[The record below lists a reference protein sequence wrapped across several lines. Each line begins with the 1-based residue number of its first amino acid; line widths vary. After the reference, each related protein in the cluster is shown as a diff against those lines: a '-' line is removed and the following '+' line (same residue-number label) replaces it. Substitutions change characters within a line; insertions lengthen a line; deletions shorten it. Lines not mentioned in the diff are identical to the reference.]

1 MSDIFI
7 IGVGMTAFGRHP
19 DKSLKQLT
27 AQAVNEALLDSGL
40 QRHHINEIHFANCVQ
55 GYMDGQ
61 HMIRGHA
68 IFLEQGFQ
76 GIPIFN
82 LESGCASGSM
92 AFHMAVRSLL
102 ADQADIVMAVGA
114 EKMVCDDKAK
124 MFNAFTSA
132 WDVHRTQWQMDTIA
146 TMAAAGTIP
155 PGSQSSQA
163 YSPFMDVYKAEFIQ
177 HQALYGSTQQQVA
190 AICAKNHQ
198 HSVHNPK
205 AQFQQ
210 PFTVDEVLSAAP
222 ITYPLTLPMCA
233 PISDGAAA
241 IILCRGNRLAALG
254 LQKRAIPVL
263 ASVTGSAQE
272 RAPEQLEQHMVTR
285 VADIAYGQAGIEPRE
300 VSLAEL
306 HDATAVGE
314 LIESE
319 NLRFC
324 APGEGGVMAERGET
338 RLGGRIPLNTSGGLE
353 SRGHPIAATGIA
365 QLHDLVQQLRGEAG
379 KRQVANPRI
388 GLQCNVG
395 GFWGVEEASA
405 HVALL
410 GCPRGIS

>member
-1 MSDIFI
+1 MTDICI
-7 IGVGMTAFGRHP
+7 IGVGMTRFGRHP
-19 DKSLKQLT
+19 DKSLKQLC
-27 AQAVNEALLDSGL
+27 AEAVRDALQDADLSVQD
-40 QRHHINEIHFANCVQ
+40 IEEIHFANCVQ

-61 HMIRGHA
+61 HMIRGHS

-102 ADQADIVMAVGA
+102 AGQTDIVMAVGA
-114 EKMVCDDKAK
+114 EKMVCADKSK

-132 WDVHRTQWQMDTIA
+132 WDVSRTDWQMDVINS
-146 TMAAAGTIP
+146 MASAGEIP
-155 PGSQSSQA
+155 AGSQSDKP
-163 YSPFMDVYKAEFIQ
+163 YSPFMDVYKAEFVQ
-177 HQALYGSTQQQVA
+177 HQQLYGSTVEQVA
-190 AICAKNHQ
+190 AVCAKNHQ

-205 AQFQQ
+205 AQFQI
-210 PFTVDEVLSAAP
+210 PYSVNDVLHAPP

-241 IILCRGNRLAALG
+241 VILCRSSQISQRAKA
-254 LQKRAIPVL
+254 KRAVHVL
-263 ASVTGSAQE
+263 ASITGSGSE
-272 RAPEQLEQHMVTR
+272 RPAERLDQHLVTR
-285 VADIAYGQAGIEPRE
+285 IGDKAFEKAGVAPTE

-314 LIESE
+314 LLETE
-319 NLRFC
+319 NLRLC
-324 APGEGGVMAERGET
+324 PPGEGGIYAERGLT
-338 RLGGRIPLNTSGGLE
+338 SIGGSIPVNVSGGLE

-365 QLHDLVQQLRGEAG
+365 QLYDLVQQLRGEAG
-379 KRQVANPRI
+379 PRQVASARI

-410 GCPRGIS
+410 SR

>member
-1 MSDIFI
+1 MMDIFI
-7 IGVGMTAFGRHP
+7 IGVGMTRFGRHP
-19 DKSLKQLT
+19 HLSLKQLST
-27 AQAVNEALLDSGL
+27 LAVEDALQDAQL
-40 QRHHINEIHFANCVQ
+40 QHHQINEIHFANCVQ

-114 EKMVCDDKAK
+114 EKMVCDDKGK

-132 WDVHRTQWQMDTIA
+132 WDVHRTEWQMDTI
-146 TMAAAGTIP
+146 TGMTCAGTIP
-155 PGSQSSQA
+155 PGSQSENG

-177 HQALYGSTQQQVA
+177 HQALYDSTPQQVA

-210 PFTVDEVLSAAP
+210 PYTLVDVLNAPP

-241 IILCRGNRLAALG
+241 IILCNGNKLAQLG
-254 LQKRAIPVL
+254 VRKRAVRIL
-263 ASVTGSAQE
+263 ASVTGSGQE
-272 RAPEQLEQHMVTR
+272 RAPEQMEQHIVR
-285 VADIAYGQAGIEPRE
+285 LVGDQAYSKAGVAPGDIN
-300 VSLAEL
+300 VAEL

-314 LIESE
+314 LIETE

-324 APGEGGVMAERGET
+324 DPGEGGVIAEQGDT

-365 QLHDLVQQLRGEAG
+365 QLHDLVQQLRQEAG
-379 KRQVANPRI
+379 PRQVADAHI

-405 HVALL
+405 HVAILS
-410 GCPRGIS
+410 RT

>member
-1 MSDIFI
+1 MTDIFI
-7 IGVGMTAFGRHP
+7 IGVGMTRFGRHP
-19 DKSLKQLT
+19 DKSLKQLST
-27 AQAVNEALLDSGL
+27 LTVNEALQDAQL
-40 QRHHINEIHFANCVQ
+40 QHRQINEIQFANCVQ
-55 GYMDGQ
+55 GYMEGQ
-61 HMIRGHA
+61 HMIRGHS

-114 EKMVCDDKAK
+114 EKMVCDDKNK

-132 WDVHRTQWQMDTIA
+132 WDVHRSEWQMDTIA
-146 TMAAAGTIP
+146 DMTSARDIP
-155 PGSQSSQA
+155 PGSQSEKG

-177 HQALYGSTQQQVA
+177 HQALYNSTPQQVA

-210 PFTVDEVLSAAP
+210 AYSLEEVLQAPP

-241 IILCRGNRLAALG
+241 VILCKGNKLAQLG
-254 LQKRAIPVL
+254 VSKRAIRIM
-263 ASVTGSAQE
+263 ASITGSAKE
-272 RAPEQLEQHMVTR
+272 RAPEQLDQHIVTR
-285 VADIAYGQAGIEPRE
+285 VGDIAYAKAGITPLE

-314 LIESE
+314 LIETE

-324 APGEGGVMAERGET
+324 APGEGGLLAEQGQT

-365 QLHDLVQQLRGEAG
+365 QLYDLVTQLRQEAG
-379 KRQVANPRI
+379 ARQVDNARV

-405 HVALL
+405 HVAIL
-410 GCPRGIS
+410 CR

>member
-1 MSDIFI
+1 MTDIFI
-7 IGVGMTAFGRHP
+7 IGVGMTRFGRHP
-19 DKSLKQLT
+19 DKSLKQLS
-27 AQAVNEALLDSGL
+27 ALAVDEALQDAQL
-40 QRHHINEIHFANCVQ
+40 QRHQVQEIQFANCVQ

-114 EKMVCDDKAK
+114 EKMVCDDKNK

-132 WDVHRTQWQMDTIA
+132 WDVHQSEWQIDTIA
-146 TMAAAGTIP
+146 NMTSTGDIP
-155 PGSQSSQA
+155 PGSQSEKG

-177 HQALYGSTQQQVA
+177 HQALYNSTPQQVA

-210 PFTVDEVLSAAP
+210 PYSLDDVLRAPP

-241 IILCRGNRLAALG
+241 VILCKGSKLAQLASS
-254 LQKRAIPVL
+254 KRAIRVM
-263 ASVTGSAQE
+263 ASITGSAKE
-272 RAPEQLEQHMVTR
+272 RSAEQLDQHIVAR
-285 VADIAYGQAGIEPRE
+285 VGDVAYAKAGITPQE
-300 VSLAEL
+300 VNLAEL

-314 LIESE
+314 LIETE

-324 APGEGGVMAERGET
+324 APGEGGLIAEQGQT

-365 QLHDLVQQLRGEAG
+365 QLYDLVVQLRQEAG
-379 KRQVANPRI
+379 ARQVENARV

-405 HVALL
+405 HVAILS
-410 GCPRGIS
+410 R

>member
-1 MSDIFI
+1 MTGICI
-7 IGVGMTAFGRHP
+7 IGVGMTRFGRHR
-19 DKSLKQLT
+19 DKSLKQLSCE
-27 AQAVNEALLDSGL
+27 AVDAALIDAGL
-40 QRHHINEIHFANCVQ
+40 QRNQIEEIHFANCVQ

-92 AFHMAVRSLL
+92 AFHQAVRCLL
-102 ADQADIVMAVGA
+102 SGQADVVMAVGA
-114 EKMVCDDKAK
+114 EKMVCDDKGK

-132 WDVHRTQWQMDTIA
+132 WDIARTDWQMNIIEQ
-146 TMAAAGTIP
+146 MAAGPIP
-155 PGSQSSQA
+155 SGSQSDKP

-177 HQALYGSTQQQVA
+177 HQKLYDSTVRQVA
-190 AICAKNHQ
+190 AICAKNHL
-198 HSVHNPK
+198 HSTHNPN

-210 PFTVDEVLSAAP
+210 AYSIDEVLNAAP

-241 IILCRGNRLAALG
+241 VILCKLDKAPKLG
-254 LQKRAIPVL
+254 AGSRAIPVL
-263 ASVTGSAQE
+263 ASTTGSGRE
-272 RAPEQLEQHMVTR
+272 RAPEQLDQHLVTR
-285 VADIAYGQAGIEPRE
+285 IADKAYEMAGVAAAD
-300 VSLAEL
+300 VDVAEL

-314 LIESE
+314 LLETE
-319 NLRFC
+319 NLRLC
-324 APGEGGVMAERGET
+324 PPGTGGEFAERGYT
-338 RLGGRIPLNTSGGLE
+338 SLGGSMPVNVSGGLE

-365 QLHDLVQQLRGEAG
+365 QIFDLVQQLRGEAG
-379 KRQVANPRI
+379 ARQVEGARI

-405 HVALL
+405 HVAIL
-410 GCPRGIS
+410 GSKKAI

>member
-1 MSDIFI
+1 MSDIYI
-7 IGVGMTAFGRHP
+7 IGVGMTRFGRHP
-19 DKSLKQLT
+19 QHSLKQLS
-27 AQAVNEALLDSGL
+27 ASAVEEALTDATLEKN
-40 QRHHINEIHFANCVQ
+40 HIEEIHFANCVQ

-102 ADQADIVMAVGA
+102 SGQADIALAVGA
-114 EKMVCDDKAK
+114 EKMVCEDKRK

-132 WDVHRTQWQMDTIA
+132 WDVQRSQWQMDIINR
-146 TMAAAGTIP
+146 MAAVVDSP
-155 PGSQSSQA
+155 QGSQSPRP
-163 YSPFMDVYKAEFIQ
+163 YSPFMDVYKAEFAQ
-177 HQALYGSTQQQVA
+177 HQALYGSSQEQVA

-210 PFTVDEVLSAAP
+210 AFSIADILQAPP

-241 IILCRGNRLAALG
+241 VIVCNGSKLAQLGVQGRAVRILAT
-254 LQKRAIPVL
+254 
-263 ASVTGSAQE
+263 VTGSGRE
-272 RAPEQLEQHMVTR
+272 RAASDLQQHLVTR
-285 VADIAYGQAGIEPRE
+285 LADQAYANAGVGPEVVCVAE
-300 VSLAEL
+300 V

-314 LIESE
+314 LIETE
-319 NLRFC
+319 NLRLC
-324 APGEGGVMAERGET
+324 EPGAGGTLAQRGDT
-338 RLGGRIPLNTSGGLE
+338 CIGGRIPINTSGGLE

-365 QLHDLVQQLRGEAG
+365 QLYDLVTQLRGEAG
-379 KRQVANPRI
+379 PRQISHPRI

-410 GCPRGIS
+410 SR

>member
-1 MSDIFI
+1 MTDIYI
-7 IGVGMTAFGRHP
+7 IGVGMTRFGRHP
-19 DKSLKQLT
+19 QQSLKQLT
-27 AQAVNEALLDSGL
+27 AEAVNSALKDAALERR
-40 QRHHINEIHFANCVQ
+40 QIQEIQFANCIQ
-55 GYMDGQ
+55 GYMEGQ

-68 IFLEQGFQ
+68 LFLEQGLQ

-114 EKMVCDDKAK
+114 EKMVCDDKQK

-132 WDVHRTQWQMDTIA
+132 WDVARTDWQMETINA
-146 TMAAAGTIP
+146 MAAVGPVAEG
-155 PGSQSSQA
+155 GRAKQS

-177 HQALYGSTQQQVA
+177 HQALYQSTPQQVA

-198 HSVHNPK
+198 HSVHNPY

-210 PFTVDEVLSAAP
+210 SFTLEEVLNAP
-222 ITYPLTLPMCA
+222 AITYPLTLPMCA

-241 IILCRGNRLAALG
+241 IILCRGSKLAQLG
-254 LQKRAIPVL
+254 VQDRAVRVL
-263 ASVTGSAQE
+263 ASVTGSGRE
-272 RAPEQLEQHMVTR
+272 RAAEQLDQHVVR
-285 VADIAYGQAGIEPRE
+285 QVGDQAYEKAG
-300 VSLAEL
+300 VSPEDVQLAEL

-319 NLRFC
+319 NLRLC
-324 APGEGGVMAERGET
+324 PPGEGGVMAERGET
-338 RLGGRIPLNTSGGLE
+338 RVGGRIPLNTSGGLE

-365 QLHDLVQQLRGEAG
+365 QLHDLTQQLRGNAG
-379 KRQVANPRI
+379 KCQVDNAQI

-405 HVALL
+405 QVAILS
-410 GCPRGIS
+410 R

>member
-1 MSDIFI
+1 MTDIFI
-7 IGVGMTAFGRHP
+7 IGVGMTRFGRHP
-19 DKSLKQLT
+19 EKSLKQLS
-27 AQAVNEALLDSGL
+27 ALAVDEALQDAQL
-40 QRHHINEIHFANCVQ
+40 QRQHINEIHFANCVQ

-114 EKMVCDDKAK
+114 EKMVCDDKSK

-132 WDVHRTQWQMDTIA
+132 WDVHRTAWQMDTISGM
-146 TMAAAGTIP
+146 TCAGTIP
-155 PGSQSSQA
+155 PGSQSEKG

-177 HQALYGSTQQQVA
+177 HQALYNSTPQQVA

-210 PFTVDEVLSAAP
+210 PYTQEDVLNAPP

-241 IILCRGNRLAALG
+241 VILCNSKKLAQLG
-254 LQKRAIPVL
+254 VSKRAVRIL
-263 ASVTGSAQE
+263 ASVTGSGRE
-272 RAPEQLEQHMVTR
+272 RAPEQLEQHIVR
-285 VADIAYGQAGIEPRE
+285 LVGDKAYDQAGVAPADID
-300 VSLAEL
+300 VAEL

-314 LIESE
+314 LIETE

-324 APGEGGVMAERGET
+324 APGEGGVMAQQGAT

-365 QLHDLVQQLRGEAG
+365 QLYDLVQQLRQEAG
-379 KRQVANPRI
+379 PRQVAGARI

-405 HVALL
+405 HVAILS
-410 GCPRGIS
+410 R

>member
-1 MSDIFI
+1 MTDICI
-7 IGVGMTAFGRHP
+7 VGVGMTRFGRHP
-19 DKSLKQLT
+19 DKTLKQLS
-27 AQAVNEALLDSGL
+27 AAAVDEALADAGL
-40 QRHHINEIHFANCVQ
+40 QPSQIEEIHFANCIQ

-92 AFHMAVRSLL
+92 AFHQAVRSLL
-102 ADQADIVMAVGA
+102 ADQADVVMAVGA

-132 WDVHRTQWQMDTIA
+132 WDISRTQWQMDAINA
-146 TMAAAGTIP
+146 MAEAGTIP
-155 PGSQSSQA
+155 AGSQSA
-163 YSPFMDVYKAEFIQ
+163 KPYSPFMDVYKGEFIQ
-177 HQALYGSTQQQVA
+177 HQKLYNSTVRQVA
-190 AICAKNHQ
+190 AICAKNHK
-198 HSVHNPK
+198 HSIHNPK

-210 PFTVDEVLSAAP
+210 AFSIEDVINAPP

-241 IILCRGNRLAALG
+241 IILCRRDKLAKLG
-254 LQKRAIPVL
+254 LGRRAIQVL
-263 ASVTGSAQE
+263 ASVTGSGRE
-272 RAPEQLEQHMVTR
+272 RAAEQLDQHLVTR
-285 VADIAYGQAGIEPRE
+285 IADKAYAKAGLSPGD
-300 VSLAEL
+300 VNLAEL

-314 LIESE
+314 LLETE
-319 NLRFC
+319 NLRLC
-324 APGEGGVMAERGET
+324 PPGEGGAFAERGDT
-338 RLGGRIPLNTSGGLE
+338 AIGGCIPVNTSGGLE

-365 QLHDLVQQLRGEAG
+365 QLYDLVQQLRGEAG
-379 KRQVANPRI
+379 ARQVPGARI

-410 GCPRGIS
+410 AK